1 MVHPEPVCS
10 YCRRHPIDPAWPPFC
25 SQRCQLADLGRW
37 ISGDYRI
44 PGRLSDDDKDDED
57 ENAD

>member
-1 MVHPEPVCS
+1 MVQPEPVCS
-10 YCRRHPIDPAWPPFC
+10 YCRRHPIASAWRPFC

-44 PGRLSDDDKDDED
+44 PVSRPDED
-57 ENAD
+57 TDEEEER

>member
-1 MVHPEPVCS
+1 MVRPESVCA

-25 SQRCQLADLGRW
+25 SQRCKLADLGRW

-44 PGRLSDDDKDDED
+44 PAPPPEDDQNHDDE
-57 ENAD
+57 ER

>member
-1 MVHPEPVCS
+1 MVQPEAVCS
-10 YCRRHPIDPAWPPFC
+10 YCRRHAIDAAWRPFC

-44 PGRLSDDDKDDED
+44 PVSRPDDDTDEEED
-57 ENAD
+57 R